1 MAPNNKQV
9 VLARYA
15 EGSPKESDFRIV
27 EQAVPEL
34 LPGEFLVRSIY
45 LSVDPFLRMQ
55 MNPTTPQNLT
65 SRKYGVVTDVGRV
78 MAGGV
83 LGEVVASHH
92 PTFSPGEIVEGILGW
107 QTQCVTT
114 GWINKRHNPLGV
126 VKCDLS
132 LNVPLSAFA
141 SVLGR
146 AGLTPYYCMTRELRP
161 RKGDTV
167 VITSAAGAGGS
178 IAGQIAK
185 MEGCRVVG
193 LTSSD
198 KKVKYITEEL
208 GFDVGI
214 NYRTTND
221 LTAALRKAC
230 PNGVDI
236 HYDNVG
242 GEMAATI
249 MALHA
254 PGHRY
259 RLVGLAS
266 EYNTIPKDKPF
277 WPWPY
282 HRRQFVVHDYIDDYE
297 NGIREMAWWIKEGTL
312 KYREQIYHGIDQT
325 PKAFADLFR
334 SQNIGKALVKVG
346 DEPRPAA

>member
-1 MAPNNKQV
+1 MPLTNQQV
-9 VLARYA
+9 VLAAYA
-15 EGSPKESDFRIV
+15 KGTPAESDFRLDRTPVGEI
-27 EQAVPEL
+27 E
-34 LPGEFLVRSIY
+34 PGEFLVRSIY

-55 MNPTTPQNLT
+55 MNPTTKDNIT
-65 SRKYGVVTDVGRV
+65 SRKYGNVTDVGRV

-83 LGEVVASHH
+83 LGEVVESRH
-92 PTFSPGEIVEGILGW
+92 PTFRRGDIVEGILGW
-107 QTQCVTT
+107 QLYCTT
-114 GWINKRHNPLGV
+114 NGWISKRHNPAGV

-141 SVLGR
+141 SALGR

-193 LTSSD
+193 LTSTD
-198 KKVKYITEEL
+198 AKVRYITEEL

-221 LTAALRKAC
+221 LKAALRQAC

-249 MALHA
+249 GEMHN

-266 EYNTIPKDKPF
+266 EYNTVPKDKPF
-277 WPWPY
+277 WSWPY
-282 HRRQFVVHDYIDDYE
+282 HRRQFVVHDYTADFE
-297 NGIREMAWWIKEGTL
+297 NGIREMAWWIKEGQL
-312 KYREQIYHGIDQT
+312 KYREDIVVGIENT
-325 PKAFADLFR
+325 AKAFCGLFR
-334 SQNIGKALVKVG
+334 SENIGKRLVKVA
-346 DEPRPAA
+346 DEPARS